1 MNKTDIRLIVGLL
14 AAVVVFACARGEA
27 DFLSTNAGIFGGAT
41 RGPDFVSLAKNLQPR
56 VVNVSAIL
64 AHNSSSDNG
73 KGEPGSVD
81 GEVFGVPAAP
91 EGASL
96 DRSQGSGFVIGAD
109 GLILTNAHVIDGAKK
124 IVVRL
129 TDKREFDAKVI
140 GKDLHTDIAVLKI
153 FVSDQLPA
161 FSLGDSDD
169 LQVGEWV
176 MAIGNPFG
184 LESSVSSG
192 IVSAKGR
199 HLGEAYDRLIQTDAR
214 LNPGNSG
221 GPLVNLDGRV
231 VGINKAIVSQGG
243 GNIGIG
249 FATPINLI
257 KEILPQLTSS
267 GKVTRG
273 WAGVAVQEIDQNLA
287 DTLGMAKPGGA
298 LVAKIVQGGPAERGG
313 MKVGDIIIEF
323 DGKKVTDAM
332 DLPLWIARTPV
343 EKHVPIRV
351 QRDRKEVNLDLIVSA
366 LPDGPVR
373 SRGDE
378 IG

>member
-14 AAVVVFACARGEA
+14 TAVVVFACARGEA

-64 AHNSSSDNG
+64 AHNPSSDNG
-73 KGEPGSVD
+73 KGEAGSVD
-81 GEVFGVPAAP
+81 SEVFGVPPAP
-91 EGASL
+91 EGAPL

-129 TDKREFDAKVI
+129 TDKREFDAKVV
-140 GKDLHTDIAVLKI
+140 GKDVHTDVAVLKI

-199 HLGEAYDRLIQTDAR
+199 HLGEAYDRLIQTDAL

-221 GPLVNLDGRV
+221 GPLVNARGDVIGV
-231 VGINKAIVSQGG
+231 NTFIFTKSGG
-243 GNIGIG
+243 SEGIG
-249 FATPINLI
+249 FAIPIDVAKKIVEEVVRYGRIRNVWIGVRTWDLTPYLA
-257 KEILPQLTSS
+257 ERLGTSNRQGLYVAS
-267 GKVTRG
+267 MERG
-273 WAGVAVQEIDQNLA
+273 SPADKAGV
-287 DTLGMAKPGGA
+287 
-298 LVAKIVQGGPAERGG
+298 R
-313 MKVGDIIIEF
+313 VGDIIRRVNGTPVRDSDEAYRAIFGANVGDTITLTVER
-323 DGKKVTDAM
+323 DGKELAIKLLLEEA
-332 DLPLWIARTPV
+332 P
-343 EKHVPIRV
+343 E
-351 QRDRKEVNLDLIVSA
+351 
-366 LPDGPVR
+366 
-373 SRGDE
+373 
-378 IG
+378 

>member
-1 MNKTDIRLIVGLL
+1 MNKSNIRLAVGLL
-14 AAVVVFACARGEA
+14 ASIVAFACARGQT

-41 RGPDFVSLAKNLQPR
+41 RAPDFVSLAKKLQPR

-64 AHNSSSDNG
+64 ARDQSSGNG
-73 KGEPGSVD
+73 KGEAGSAD
-81 GEVFGVPAAP
+81 DDVFVVPPAP
-91 EGASL
+91 EGAPL
-96 DRSQGSGFVIGAD
+96 ERSQGSGFIIAAD
-109 GLILTNAHVIDGAKK
+109 GLILTNAHVIEGAKK

-129 TDKREFDAKVI
+129 TDKREFDANVV
-140 GKDLHTDIAVLKI
+140 GEDLPTDIAVIKI
-153 FVSDQLPA
+153 SVNEQLPA
-161 FSLGDSDD
+161 LSLGDSDE
-169 LQVGEWV
+169 LEVGEWV

-199 HLGEAYDRLIQTDAR
+199 HLGQAYDRLIQTDAR
-214 LNPGNSG
+214 LNPGSSG

-231 VGINKAIVSQGG
+231 VGISKAIVSQGG

-257 KEILPQLTSS
+257 KEILPQLTTS

-298 LVAKIVQGGPAERGG
+298 LVAKIVRGGPAELGG
-313 MKVGDIIIEF
+313 IKVGDVIIEF

-343 EKHVPIRV
+343 EKHVPIKV
-351 QRDRKEVNLDLIVSA
+351 QRDRKELDLDLVVNA
-366 LPDGPVR
+366 LPEGHLQ

>member
-14 AAVVVFACARGEA
+14 TAVVVFACARGEA

-64 AHNSSSDNG
+64 AHNPSSDNG
-73 KGEPGSVD
+73 KGEAGSVD
-81 GEVFGVPAAP
+81 SEVFGVPPAP
-91 EGASL
+91 EGAPL

-129 TDKREFDAKVI
+129 TDKREFDAKVV
-140 GKDLHTDIAVLKI
+140 GKDLHTDVAVLKI

-313 MKVGDIIIEF
+313 MKVGDVIIEF

-366 LPDGPVR
+366 LPDGPVQ

>member
-1 MNKTDIRLIVGLL
+1 
-14 AAVVVFACARGEA
+14 
-27 DFLSTNAGIFGGAT
+27 
-41 RGPDFVSLAKNLQPR
+41 
-56 VVNVSAIL
+56 
-64 AHNSSSDNG
+64 
-73 KGEPGSVD
+73 VD
-81 GEVFGVPAAP
+81 SEVFGVPPAP
-91 EGASL
+91 EGAPL

-129 TDKREFDAKVI
+129 TDKREFDAKVV
-140 GKDLHTDIAVLKI
+140 GKDLHTDVAVLKI

-313 MKVGDIIIEF
+313 MKVGDVIIEF

-366 LPDGPVR
+366 LPDGPVQ